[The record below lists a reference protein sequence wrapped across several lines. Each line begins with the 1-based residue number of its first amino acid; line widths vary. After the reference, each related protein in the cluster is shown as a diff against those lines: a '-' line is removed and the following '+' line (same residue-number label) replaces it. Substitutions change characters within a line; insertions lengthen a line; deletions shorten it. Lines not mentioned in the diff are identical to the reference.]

1 MNLPVRSD
9 VATGEPR
16 YRFGFVLN
24 TTIGNRTR
32 FENLRKYATRDLE
45 VRCSWTPVTHL
56 LSVDASRTLRGLPRA
71 LAVRLWV
78 LRQMWPALLTL
89 AHQDVVMLHLFEAEI
104 ACVARSYL
112 SRRPAPSAAP
122 TKRPSSIL
130 IVTRSTRIKEQA
142 ALAPKLST
150 VARPL
155 ARVTHRRLHSIFS
168 VGRAH
173 PGGQLQGPPRADFS
187 DPRWPRP

>member
-56 LSVDASRTLRGLPRA
+56 LSVDASTILRGLPRA

-89 AHQDVVMLHLFEAEI
+89 ADQDVVMLHLRWPTPSQ
-104 ACVARSYL
+104 ACYPIQIYVE
-112 SRRPAPSAAP
+112 PWGSAA
-122 TKRPSSIL
+122 
-130 IVTRSTRIKEQA
+130 VN
-142 ALAPKLST
+142 
-150 VARPL
+150 
-155 ARVTHRRLHSIFS
+155 
-168 VGRAH
+168 G
-173 PGGQLQGPPRADFS
+173 
-187 DPRWPRP
+187 

>member
-1 MNLPVRSD
+1 MSAPIPPLVATRAVSLRSPTLNLPARSD

-24 TTIGNRTR
+24 TTIGNLTR

-56 LSVDASRTLRGLPRA
+56 LSVDARTALRGLPWA

-89 AHQDVVMLHLFEAEI
+89 ADQDVVMLHLFGESPAWR
-104 ACVARSYL
+104 AATSRAARRSQQHGRSAHHDPDSYQ
-112 SRRPAPSAAP
+112 
-122 TKRPSSIL
+122 
-130 IVTRSTRIKEQA
+130 VT
-142 ALAPKLST
+142 
-150 VARPL
+150 
-155 ARVTHRRLHSIFS
+155 
-168 VGRAH
+168 
-173 PGGQLQGPPRADFS
+173 
-187 DPRWPRP
+187 